1 MAASNSHPPK
11 TPADQ
16 AAGPSEKPRFYTET
30 HMQDRV
36 RPLYDP
42 VEVARKYLDEMEAT
56 GRLHNQRHRK

>member
-1 MAASNSHPPK
+1 M
-11 TPADQ
+11 
-16 AAGPSEKPRFYTET
+16 AGPHASTPKDSTDSAAVSAEKPRFYTET

-42 VEVARKYLDEMEAT
+42 VEVAKRYLDEMEAT